1 MFSMEKI
8 TQIGKAG
15 IDLIKEFEGDK
26 LKSYQDS
33 VGIWT
38 IGYGSLIMPNG
49 QKVKSGDI
57 ITEQQAEQLFM
68 ADIAPRAKS
77 VSDMIKT
84 QINQNQFDAL
94 MCFAYNLGIMSLLY
108 STLLKEV
115 NTNPNNPDIR
125 NQFAKWVY
133 AGKEIIPGLVRRR
146 KAEADL
152 YFKPM

>member
-1 MFSMEKI
+1 MEKI

>member
-1 MFSMEKI
+1 MEKI

-49 QKVKSGDI
+49 QKVKPGDI

-94 MCFAYNLGIMSLLY
+94 MCFTYNLGIMSLLY